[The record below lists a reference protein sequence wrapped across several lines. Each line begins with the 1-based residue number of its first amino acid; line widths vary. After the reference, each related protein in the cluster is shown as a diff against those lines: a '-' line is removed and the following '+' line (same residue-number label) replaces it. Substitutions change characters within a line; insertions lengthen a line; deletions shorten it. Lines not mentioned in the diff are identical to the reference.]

1 MFVFCIFAVELKN
14 NVNMR
19 TFQYYSYRLFL
30 RCLLESNF
38 ELIHLQPTEVGFIL
52 FFDDRYTSELDKL
65 FGSLRTLI
73 DFEVLEFMDGTTI
86 DHKSRFVYRV
96 L

>member
-1 MFVFCIFAVELKN
+1 MK
-14 NVNMR
+14 

-30 RCLLESNF
+30 RYLLESDF
-38 ELIHLQPTEVGFIL
+38 ELIQLHPTSVGFIL
-52 FFDDRYTSELDKL
+52 YFDDRYTSELDKL
-65 FGSLRTLI
+65 FGSLKTLI

-86 DHKSRFVYRV
+86 DHKSRFVYRI

>member
-1 MFVFCIFAVELKN
+1 MK
-14 NVNMR
+14 

-30 RCLLESNF
+30 RCLLESDF
-38 ELIHLQPTEVGFIL
+38 ELIQLHPTSVGFIL
-52 FFDDRYTSELDKL
+52 YFDDRYVSELDKL
-65 FGSLRTLI
+65 WGSLKTLI

-86 DHKSRFVYRV
+86 DHKSRFQYRI